1 MHACGE
7 SNFTRVYARLGL
19 LGRISVAAIAI
30 MQCSSEREDGVWRWE
45 GVGTG
50 GVKGVVKIEF

>member
-1 MHACGE
+1 MHAGKAILPDL
-7 SNFTRVYARLGL
+7 YARLGL

-30 MQCSSEREDGVWRWE
+30 MQCSSEREDGVWRWG